1 MWPFI
6 RRPSKRS
13 ARQRCSL
20 GLEPLEARC
29 LLDAAPVTITP
40 PSTTIVVPVLP
51 PSVSLVVATPPAP
64 ARFTAAELEQFF
76 LDEALAR
83 YGSLFGG
90 PAPDPRLIVF
100 QPPLLATSAAA
111 GQGAT
116 GSAFSPTNVQTPG
129 VDEGDLVKTDG
140 GYLYVVSGQ
149 ELFIISAGPEAKPSV
164 VSRTKLEGTF
174 VAEYLDGDR
183 LTVLTQEY
191 APLPYLGP
199 LGTLPVYPPQKTQ
212 VKVTVFDVSD
222 RTSPR
227 AAVTTSVDGYAFDSR
242 DVGGRVYL
250 VVRNDY
256 AELPPPVYSFTGQG
270 YTYETREQYVA
281 RHAGRV
287 LDEVLP
293 HYHTGAADLAPGEV
307 PTLLVQPQDVY
318 RPEGNDHTSF
328 FSLLVFDPGRD
339 EPGPAAS
346 LGFLGDTVTAIY
358 ASKDNLYLVSLQA
371 SNGDPV
377 SLIRKVP
384 LDGGPLSVTA
394 VGVVPEAVTNRFALD
409 ESNGYLRVATTTGYG
424 EEATSNVYVLAQAGD
439 ALTVVGRLEGLATG
453 DYLAAVRFAG
463 DRGYLATSSQTSE
476 PTGSFQ
482 VLDLSDPS
490 APRLA
495 GRVPFA
501 GTSFYL
507 QPLDATHLLGIGRQ
521 ADAAGN
527 GSDLQLSLY
536 DTADP
541 SHPRLVDQY
550 VIAGAFGTYS
560 EAEYD
565 RHALFYSPQDQTLVL
580 PVSGTIAYPAA
591 QVALMYVFHVDLT
604 TGFRL
609 EGRIQHDTSVRRSL
623 RIDDR
628 LYTVSGDA
636 VQVHPLD
643 QPDREVAMVP
653 LVNPDL
659 QGSGTTI
666 TATAGQEF
674 SSTVAS
680 FPAPVDPSPVYPYG
694 SGLLDHAVVYV
705 PPLIVDSIDWGD
717 GQVSGGFLLAN
728 GQGGYDVSGTHVYAQ
743 PGTYTVTVKVLR
755 GDQLGLA
762 TSTAQVTDP
771 VPEFVDRVYR
781 DLLQHAPDADG
792 QHFWTDRL
800 HQGAARGQLVQA
812 LLNSVEYRTLQT
824 ESAFQSILNRP
835 ADQAGLAAAL
845 QFLAAGGTLES
856 LRSSLFGSAEY
867 SLRSGGSTGG
877 FLDALYRQVL
887 GRPIDAAGAVGWGS
901 ALALGVPRPFVAEAI
916 QESAEG
922 EQVTAAGMFREFL
935 HREITGPELAA
946 LARQGGSRAEQLLA
960 MVLGSEEYLGRP

>member
-1 MWPFI
+1 
-6 RRPSKRS
+6 
-13 ARQRCSL
+13 
-20 GLEPLEARC
+20 
-29 LLDAAPVTITP
+29 
-40 PSTTIVVPVLP
+40 
-51 PSVSLVVATPPAP
+51 
-64 ARFTAAELEQFF
+64 
-76 LDEALAR
+76 
-83 YGSLFGG
+83 
-90 PAPDPRLIVF
+90 
-100 QPPLLATSAAA
+100 
-111 GQGAT
+111 
-116 GSAFSPTNVQTPG
+116 
-129 VDEGDLVKTDG
+129 
-140 GYLYVVSGQ
+140 
-149 ELFIISAGPEAKPSV
+149 
-164 VSRTKLEGTF
+164 
-174 VAEYLDGDR
+174 
-183 LTVLTQEY
+183 
-191 APLPYLGP
+191 
-199 LGTLPVYPPQKTQ
+199 
-212 VKVTVFDVSD
+212 
-222 RTSPR
+222 
-227 AAVTTSVDGYAFDSR
+227 
-242 DVGGRVYL
+242 
-250 VVRNDY
+250 
-256 AELPPPVYSFTGQG
+256 
-270 YTYETREQYVA
+270 
-281 RHAGRV
+281 
-287 LDEVLP
+287 
-293 HYHTGAADLAPGEV
+293 
-307 PTLLVQPQDVY
+307 
-318 RPEGNDHTSF
+318 
-328 FSLLVFDPGRD
+328 
-339 EPGPAAS
+339 
-346 LGFLGDTVTAIY
+346 
-358 ASKDNLYLVSLQA
+358 
-371 SNGDPV
+371 
-377 SLIRKVP
+377 
-384 LDGGPLSVTA
+384 VTA

-439 ALTVVGRLEGLATG
+439 ALTVVGRLEGLAPG
-453 DYLAAVRFAG
+453 DYLSAVRFAG
-463 DRGYLATSSQTSE
+463 DRGYLATFDQTGGQ
-476 PTGSFQ
+476 TGSFL

-495 GRVPFA
+495 GQVSVASTP
-501 GTSFYL
+501 SYL
-507 QPLDATHLLGIGRQ
+507 QPLDDTHLLGLGRQ
-521 ADAAGN
+521 TDAAGN

-541 SHPRLVDQY
+541 SNPRLVDQY

-565 RHALFYSPQDQTLVL
+565 RHALFYSPQDQTLAL
-580 PVSGTIAYPAA
+580 PVSGTTGAFPAA

-666 TATAGQEF
+666 TATVGQEF
-674 SSTVAS
+674 SGTVAS
-680 FPAPVDPSPVYPYG
+680 FRTPVDPSPVYPYG
-694 SGLLDHAVVYV
+694 AGFSDHLVVYV
-705 PPLIVDSIDWGD
+705 PSLVVDSIDWGD

-781 DLLQHAPDADG
+781 DLLQHAPDAEG

-800 HQGAARGQLVQA
+800 HQGATRGQLVQA

-835 ADQAGLAAAL
+835 ADPAGLAAAL
-845 QFLAAGGTLES
+845 QFLAAGGTLEG

-867 SLRSGGSTGG
+867 ALRSGGSNGG
-877 FLDALYRQVL
+877 FLDTLYRQVL
-887 GRPIDAAGAVGWGS
+887 GRPIDAAGASGWGT
-901 ALALGVPRPFVAEAI
+901 ALALGMPRSLVAEAI

-922 EQVTAAGMFREFL
+922 QQVTAAGTFREFL

-946 LARQGGSRAEQLLA
+946 LARQGDSRADQLLA
-960 MVLGSEEYLGRP
+960 MVFGSEEYLGRP